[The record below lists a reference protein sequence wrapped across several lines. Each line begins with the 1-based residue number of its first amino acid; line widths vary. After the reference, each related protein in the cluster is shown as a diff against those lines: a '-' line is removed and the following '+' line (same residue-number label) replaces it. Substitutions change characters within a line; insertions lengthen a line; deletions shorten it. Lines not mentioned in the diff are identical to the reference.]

1 MNPALLTSLG
11 DAARA
16 EGWNAPPLLLEIVAG
31 ALPTSGTARVAIVSR
46 SAEHAL
52 ETVLVGAVPGVR
64 VTVLPTALSAD
75 DRHIEL
81 AARGPMDLVVDLAGG
96 PKARRRFRELF
107 FFTRPGG
114 TLVSR
119 LPHDGALE
127 GLVQEL
133 EAVRSS
139 GELRPPTSARERRTT
154 RQRDIHA
161 LAASIGRL
169 EVRDGFVVAENI
181 VDTVAKVRDADMD
194 RYLGLRPEAGELVD
208 RIPGVAFDSRCE
220 VRSSA
225 ESDPALELPS
235 RIEAPDVYLRQ
246 HSDVSCLPRQ
256 IALQGAIAIPS
267 TFRHHAKAR
276 LRNAGLLD
284 WAPDF
289 ARRPAYTAQPVPGSF
304 FYLDNRYRGHFGH
317 ALTDQISQ
325 LWGWR
330 RAKDRYPDLRAL
342 VFDRPDYPF
351 AEWEYTLYEA
361 GGIAREDVYVA
372 TEPIEVETLV
382 VASQMFSM
390 PDFVHPELLD
400 TYRSVGDALEADSTL
415 EACPS
420 RLFCSRRRRR
430 EGHNREEIEQVFAD
444 AGFEVIYPEDHP
456 LPDQV
461 RLFRR
466 ADVLAGLAGS
476 GMFQMA
482 FAESPKHVILVGS
495 ESYTAT
501 NEYLIASVLGHRLDL
516 VLCRPDVP
524 KADRFKPA
532 SYHSNFTYDPDRE
545 GRFLAAV
552 LEDL

>member
-1 MNPALLTSLG
+1 MKVALA

-16 EGWNAPPLLLEIVAG
+16 EGWNAPPALLAIIGE
-31 ALPTSGTARVAIVSR
+31 ALQTSGTVRVAIVSR
-46 SAEHAL
+46 SPEHAL
-52 ETVLVGAVPGVR
+52 AEVLERAVPDAR
-64 VTVLPTALSAD
+64 VTVLPISLAAA

-81 AARGPMDLVVDLAGG
+81 AARGPMDLIVDLAGG
-96 PKARRRFRELF
+96 PKARRRFREVF
-107 FFTRPGG
+107 FFVRPGG

-119 LPHDGALE
+119 LPGEPTLE
-127 GLVQEL
+127 ELVQEL
-133 EAVRSS
+133 QALRAS
-139 GELRPPTSARERRTT
+139 GELHPPTTARERRTT
-154 RQRDIHA
+154 RERDIHA
-161 LAASIGRL
+161 LAASVGRL
-169 EVRDGFVVAENI
+169 ELRDGFVVVENT
-181 VDTVAKVRDADMD
+181 VDTVAKVRETEMD
-194 RYLGLRPEAGELVD
+194 RYLEHRPETGARID
-208 RIPGVAFDSRCE
+208 RIPGVEFDSRCE

-225 ESDPALELPS
+225 APDSAPDLPDHFEALEMS
-235 RIEAPDVYLRQ
+235 LRE
-246 HSDVSCLPRQ
+246 HSGVTCLPRQ
-256 IALQGAIAIPS
+256 IALQGGVAIPA

-289 ARRPAYTAQPVPGSF
+289 VRRPAYTARPVDGRF

-325 LWGWR
+325 LWGWQ

-342 VFDRPDYPF
+342 LFDRSGYPF
-351 AEWEYTLYEA
+351 ADWEYTLLEA
-361 GGIAREDVYVA
+361 GGIARDDVYIA
-372 TEPIEVETLV
+372 TEPIEVETLL

-390 PDFVHPELLD
+390 PDFVHPEIGH
-400 TYRSVGDALEADSTL
+400 TYQSVGDALEADSGL
-415 EACPS
+415 DACPD
-420 RLFCSRRRRR
+420 RIFCSRRGRRA
-430 EGHNREEIEQVFAD
+430 GNNRDQIEQVFVD

-466 ADVLAGLAGS
+466 AEVLAGLAGS

-482 FAESPKHVILVGS
+482 FAEHPKHVILVGS
-495 ESYTAT
+495 ESYSAT

-524 KADRFKPA
+524 QVDRFKPA
-532 SYHSNFTYDPDRE
+532 AFHSNFTYDPERE